1 VARQGNTK
9 RLKKMLAQL
18 QFPAVMG
25 ILNVT
30 PDSFS
35 DGGKYA
41 SLDLALEHAG
51 HMIDEGADIIDIG
64 GESTRPGAAP
74 VTAAEEL
81 NRVVPLVRSL
91 RQISNIPISI
101 DTSSPEVITA
111 AAEAGANLINDVRSL
126 RREGALEAAAA
137 SRLTVCLMHMQ
148 GNPETMQM
156 DPHYVDLI
164 ADIKVFLAQRI
175 AACLAMG
182 IREEQLILDPGFGFG
197 KTPEHNLRL
206 VNCLSEFKILGR
218 PLLVGLSRKSTLGKI
233 LDGSPGEKK
242 QALLFG
248 SVAGALIAVNN
259 GASIV
264 RVHDVAAT
272 VAALKVRKAVEMERA
287 DL

>member
-1 VARQGNTK
+1 
-9 RLKKMLAQL
+9 MLAQL

-35 DGGKYA
+35 DGGKYT
-41 SLDLALEHAG
+41 SLDLALEHARQ
-51 HMIDEGADIIDIG
+51 MIDEGVDIIDIG

-74 VTAAEEL
+74 VTATEEL
-81 NRVVPLVRSL
+81 GRVVPVVRSL

-111 AAEAGANLINDVRSL
+111 AAKAGANLVNDVRAL
-126 RREGALEAAAA
+126 RREGALEAVAA
-137 SRLTVCLMHMQ
+137 SCLPVCLMHMQ

-164 ADIKVFLAQRI
+164 ADIKVFFEQRI
-175 AACLAMG
+175 AACLAVG
-182 IREEQLILDPGFGFG
+182 IREDQLILDPGFGFG

-206 VNCLSEFKILGR
+206 VNRLSEFKILGR

-233 LDGSPGEKK
+233 LDGSSGEKK
-242 QALLFG
+242 RGLKQELLIG
-248 SVAGALIAVNN
+248 SVAGALIAVNH

-264 RVHDVAAT
+264 RVHDVADT
-272 VAALKVRKAVEMERA
+272 VAALKVYKAVEKERA
-287 DL
+287 DLQ

>member
-1 VARQGNTK
+1 
-9 RLKKMLAQL
+9 MLAQL

-41 SLDLALEHAG
+41 SLDLALEYAR
-51 HMIDEGADIIDIG
+51 HMIDEGVDIIDIG

-81 NRVVPLVRSL
+81 GRVVPLVRSL
-91 RQISNIPISI
+91 RQISNIPLSI

-111 AAEAGANLINDVRSL
+111 AAEAGANLINDVRAL

-137 SRLTVCLMHMQ
+137 SCLPVCLMHMQ

-156 DPHYVDLI
+156 NPHYVDLI
-164 ADIKVFLAQRI
+164 EDIKVFFEQRI
-175 AACLAMG
+175 AACLSVG

-206 VNCLSEFKILGR
+206 VNRLSEFKILGR
-218 PLLVGLSRKSTLGKI
+218 PLLVGLSRKSTIGKI
-233 LDGSPGEKK
+233 LESSLREKK
-242 QALLFG
+242 QGLKQELLIG

-272 VAALKVRKAVEMERA
+272 VAALKVRKAVETEKA
-287 DL
+287 DH